1 MEEEEAALARRETG
15 HIDPAVVDQ
24 PSDAQAES
32 AEGAAKVAVN
42 VRKRKLYKQGIGTE
56 VEWFPHQMDID
67 LLKELVREAG
77 SPRGDLLGTPA
88 SGAAIHGSFEMGCS
102 VVALCFDQH
111 LLTQLLPAVV
121 MRAV

>member
-1 MEEEEAALARRETG
+1 MM
-15 HIDPAVVDQ
+15 P
-24 PSDAQAES
+24 
-32 AEGAAKVAVN
+32 
-42 VRKRKLYKQGIGTE
+42 
-56 VEWFPHQMDID
+56 
-67 LLKELVREAG
+67 LKGRDMQR
-77 SPRGDLLGTPA
+77 PGDLLGTPA

>member
-1 MEEEEAALARRETG
+1 MWSIQSSTL
-15 HIDPAVVDQ
+15 
-24 PSDAQAES
+24 
-32 AEGAAKVAVN
+32 AVN
-42 VRKRKLYKQGIGTE
+42 VRKRKLYTQGIGTE